1 MAAVFNDL
9 LVEASWVEKIVVSDI
24 ERLAHPEMDFVPVFG
39 DGGQKHVA
47 VAEDFFFFMNEFID
61 NIGDVF
67 AFLEHDDWFRIFLAV
82 VVSHAVIFSFF
93 VFKNEAWTTEPH
105 RWRSQHKI
113 PLRLLEHLSSL
124 LLL

>member
-24 ERLAHPEMDFVPVFG
+24 ERLAHPEMDFVAVFG
-39 DGGQKHVA
+39 KLSEQHVA
-47 VAEDFFFFMNEFID
+47 VTEDFFFFIYKFID
-61 NIGDVF
+61 DIGNIF

-93 VFKNEAWTTEPH
+93 VFKNEATT
-105 RWRSQHKI
+105 
-113 PLRLLEHLSSL
+113 PLEVTT
-124 LLL
+124 